1 MSSIGSSC
9 STIISFRGE
18 EEVDLDQ
25 ALDSV
30 YHDIQQNLNHSQCSV
45 REMARLQDDDLFR
58 DCVPIHFAILDYVDV
73 LSGLFDELKQV
84 SKDVLGKPGKDDRD
98 WYKEECKKRKD
109 LQKMEKDKIKKEADA
124 QKEALKQLKQ
134 LDIIKE

>member
-9 STIISFRGE
+9 STIISFRGDD
-18 EEVDLDQ
+18 EVDLDQ

-84 SKDVLGKPGKDDRD
+84 SKDVLGKPGKDDKE
-98 WYKEECKKRKD
+98 WYKEECKKRKESK
-109 LQKMEKDKIKKEADA
+109 QMEKDRAKKE
-124 QKEALKQLKQ
+124 KEEALKALKA
-134 LDIIKE
+134 LKTITE